1 MRILKQRRGA
11 MMLLEAT
18 LVLVLMAAIATSIA
32 ELNMVR
38 KVDAVSET
46 TRLEARL
53 IASAQADV
61 LFAKYYN
68 HVVNQKLQRADGYP
82 DYQYRIEVGSET
94 ATKGMRSKPV
104 AIFIARSDNP
114 ALTVYK
120 LNTRVST
127 YGH

>member
-1 MRILKQRRGA
+1 